1 MLYNERNFEN
11 EVALTVAKKMAAA
24 ARTAPKASGLDKI
37 EILVLDGKEKDELAA
52 ALSKA
57 GRERN
62 IDFFVRDAGN
72 IEASE
77 AVVLIGMNNIP
88 FGLPQCGICGFRDCA
103 SMKKAGGRC
112 SFNVTD
118 LGIAVGSAVSIA
130 ADNRIDNRVLYS
142 GGKIAV
148 EAGFF
153 EKGVCLA
160 YAIPLSIST
169 KSIFFDRGKNDKASG
184 DECPKD

>member
-1 MLYNERNFEN
+1 M
-11 EVALTVAKKMAAA
+11 
-24 ARTAPKASGLDKI
+24 
-37 EILVLDGKEKDELAA
+37 
-52 ALSKA
+52 
-57 GRERN
+57 
-62 IDFFVRDAGN
+62 
-72 IEASE
+72 
-77 AVVLIGMNNIP
+77 
-88 FGLPQCGICGFRDCA
+88 
-103 SMKKAGGRC
+103 
-112 SFNVTD
+112 
-118 LGIAVGSAVSIA
+118 GSAVSIA

>member
-1 MLYNERNFEN
+1 MLYDERSFER
-11 EVALTVAKKMAAA
+11 EVALDVAKRMATA
-24 ARTAPKASGLDKI
+24 ARTAPKASGLDKL
-37 EILVLDGKEKDELAA
+37 EILVLDGKEKDRLAEELRK
-52 ALSKA
+52 SGKEK
-57 GRERN
+57 G

-72 IEASE
+72 IDASE

-88 FGLPQCGICGFRDCA
+88 FGLAQCGICGFSDCS

-130 ADNRIDNRVLYS
+130 ADNRVDNRVLYS
-142 GGKIAV
+142 GGKVAV

-153 EKGVCLA
+153 DEKVCLA

-169 KSIFFDRGKNDKASG
+169 KSIFFDRGKNDKASS
-184 DECPKD
+184 DECPES

>member
-88 FGLPQCGICGFRDCA
+88 FGLPQSGICGFTDCA
-103 SMKKAGGRC
+103 AMKKAGGRC